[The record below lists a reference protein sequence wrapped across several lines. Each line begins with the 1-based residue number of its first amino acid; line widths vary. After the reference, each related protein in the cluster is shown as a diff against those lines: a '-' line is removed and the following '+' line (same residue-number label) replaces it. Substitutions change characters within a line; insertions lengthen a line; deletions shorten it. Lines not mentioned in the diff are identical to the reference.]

1 MKLSSVLKIILFGG
15 TIVEKYLYSLLFVP
29 MNIDETSQ
37 MGWCNLHKCLLKKT
51 YTCILIDLLDI
62 DIRTLI
68 SSFVFFR
75 SVKSATS

>member
-1 MKLSSVLKIILFGG
+1 MKLSSVLKIILFGE

-37 MGWCNLHKCLLKKT
+37 CLLKKT

>member
-37 MGWCNLHKCLLKKT
+37 MGWCNFHKCLLKKNIHM
-51 YTCILIDLLDI
+51 YFNL
-62 DIRTLI
+62 
-68 SSFVFFR
+68 FVGY
-75 SVKSATS
+75 

>member
-1 MKLSSVLKIILFGG
+1 MKLSSVLKIILFGE

-29 MNIDETSQ
+29 LNIDETSQ
-37 MGWCNLHKCLLKKT
+37 MGWCNFHKCLLKKP